1 MTLFSI
7 PLDTPGLKRL
17 FAVLSVCIASW
28 GCYFYLSEGGVR
40 DANAV
45 VVQKRRFETLLRLSQ
60 DYIAIGG
67 GTETKTASEDPI
79 TGISKAMDAIG
90 LKDNLVQLSQ
100 TTKGASVQF
109 DRVYAEQFATF
120 IQEIR
125 KKGLKIV
132 SAELKA
138 FSVGKERLFSVSL
151 IIGGE
156 A

>member
-1 MTLFSI
+1 MT
-7 PLDTPGLKRL
+7 
-17 FAVLSVCIASW
+17 
-28 GCYFYLSEGGVR
+28 
-40 DANAV
+40 
-45 VVQKRRFETLLRLSQ
+45 VQKRRFETLLRLSQ

-67 GTETKTASEDPI
+67 GTQTKTASEDPI
-79 TGISKAMDAIG
+79 TAISKAMDTIG
-90 LKDNLVQLSQ
+90 LKENLVQLSQ

>member
-1 MTLFSI
+1 VTVFSI
-7 PLDTPGLKRL
+7 PLDTPGVKRL
-17 FAVLSVCIASW
+17 LAVAFLCVAAW
-28 GCYFYLSEGGVR
+28 GCYFFLSESGR
-40 DANAV
+40 SDANAV
-45 VVQKRRFETLLRLSQ
+45 TLQKRRFETLLRLSQ

-67 GTETKTASEDPI
+67 GTQTKTASEDPI
-79 TGISKAMDAIG
+79 TAISKAMDTIG
-90 LKDNLVQLSQ
+90 LKENLVQLSQ

-151 IIGGE
+151 IFGGE

>member
-1 MTLFSI
+1 MTVFSI

-17 FAVLSVCIASW
+17 LSVAFLCIASW
-28 GCYFYLSEGGVR
+28 GCYFFFSEGGKS

-45 VVQKRRFETLLRLSQ
+45 TLQKRRFETLLRLSQ

-67 GTETKTASEDPI
+67 GTQTKTASEDPI
-79 TGISKAMDAIG
+79 TAISKAMDTIG
-90 LKDNLVQLSQ
+90 LKENLVQLSQ

-151 IIGGE
+151 IVGGE

>member
-1 MTLFSI
+1 MTFFSI

-17 FAVLSVCIASW
+17 LSVAFLCIASW
-28 GCYFYLSEGGVR
+28 GCYFYLSEGGIN

-60 DYIAIGG
+60 EYIAIGG
-67 GTETKTASEDPI
+67 GTQARVAAEDPI
-79 TGISKAMDAIG
+79 TAISRAMDSVG
-90 LKDNLVQLSQ
+90 LKENLVQLSQ

-138 FSVGKERLFSVSL
+138 FPVGKERLFSVSL

>member
-1 MTLFSI
+1 MARMYRAGTAFVQIVPSFEGI
-7 PLDTPGLKRL
+7 QRDIAKNLKRDL
-17 FAVLSVCIASW
+17 KNALSDKDA
-28 GCYFYLSEGGVR
+28 FSELEKSIEDTFSSALGKAREETRAEVR
-40 DANAV
+40 
-45 VVQKRRFETLLRLSQ
+45 KMM
-60 DYIAIGG
+60 
-67 GTETKTASEDPI
+67 TEVEKE
-79 TGISKAMDAIG
+79 
-90 LKDNLVQLSQ
+90 

>member
-1 MTLFSI
+1 MAPTTLPFIVSNEVMPDFS
-7 PLDTPGLKRL
+7 L
-17 FAVLSVCIASW
+17 AV
-28 GCYFYLSEGGVR
+28 
-40 DANAV
+40 
-45 VVQKRRFETLLRLSQ
+45 
-60 DYIAIGG
+60 
-67 GTETKTASEDPI
+67 TA
-79 TGISKAMDAIG
+79 ISKAMDTIG
-90 LKDNLVQLSQ
+90 LKENLVQLSQ